1 MCGSKPSEVTELFAG
16 DIGAIGK
23 LTNTRTGD
31 TLSVKGTPVSYAK
44 TDYSVPVSY
53 THLDV
58 YKRQAQ
64 QKKETDTMVNRTE
77 KPGVDSNKSG
87 EFVMCQKENRAH
99 IIIEMC
105 IRDRYLCPGI

>member
-44 TDYSVPVSY
+44 IGKIYYVIARA
-53 THLDV
+53 LD
-58 YKRQAQ
+58 KL
-64 QKKETDTMVNRTE
+64 N
-77 KPGVDSNKSG
+77 
-87 EFVMCQKENRAH
+87 
-99 IIIEMC
+99 
-105 IRDRYLCPGI
+105 